1 MPRGSWWQPSPTTQA
16 RAERALHSLDIW
28 RSAKLL
34 LDWHGDEAPGQA
46 RVRAMSLRQEGD
58 EQGRAVWQR
67 IHESVLELQR
77 TSRDPGEAE
86 H

>member
-1 MPRGSWWQPSPTTQA
+1 MHP
-16 RAERALHSLDIW
+16 LDIW

-34 LDWHGDEAPGQA
+34 LDRHGEEAPGQA
-46 RVRAMSLRQEGD
+46 RVRPMSRRHEGD
-58 EQGRAVWQR
+58 EQGSAVWQR
-67 IHESVLELQR
+67 IHEAVLELQQ

>member
-1 MPRGSWWQPSPTTQA
+1 MHP
-16 RAERALHSLDIW
+16 LDIW

-34 LDWHGDEAPGQA
+34 LDRHGEEAPGQA

-58 EQGRAVWQR
+58 EQGGAVWQR
-67 IHESVLELQR
+67 IHDAVLELQR
-77 TSRDPGEAE
+77 TARDPGEAE